1 MAEIRAL
8 EQPVA
13 TLISAGHVL
22 GRKLDSIPFSGYHI
36 VIIAVLALVGFIEGY
51 DLVLTGSLLV
61 LAKEPLHLTGTEIR
75 LLAVGPT
82 FMLCVGGFA
91 ASAIS
96 DHWSR
101 KTIMLIG
108 VIATTF
114 FTLLIPLVQ
123 TAEQLIIVRLLT
135 GLGAGSAV
143 SAAFPIAAELMPAQH
158 RRTYGAV
165 YEVAL
170 AASFTVVPFIA
181 SLLSTNPDA
190 FRYLA
195 LPGGLAVTVVPVIV
209 YFALPESPRWHL
221 RKGQAQVAVDIVNRI
236 IARCG
241 NRVPPLTLQA
251 LGEYHEAA
259 REQLPRYWA
268 LFARGQLRW
277 TTVGILSGVCAG
289 TAYFLISV
297 LLPKALVD
305 QGAAV
310 SLGFGLTSLVYFA
323 SMPGKAFTG
332 FLMEIIGR
340 RWTIFYALAGSL
352 PGLFLMLV
360 AHRTG
365 DYATVVMVAGALITG
380 FTVLSA
386 FTACRVY
393 LSEQF
398 PTALRGRGQ
407 PFGESTGRLFAGVLA
422 PFLMEP
428 HTGSATIFFGTIF
441 VVVAIGAFIPV
452 LFGKETVGQLETV
465 SEAVPAAA

>member
-1 MAEIRAL
+1 MAEIRPIART
-8 EQPVA
+8 VTA
-13 TLISAGHVL
+13 AGHVL
-22 GRKLDSIPFSGYHI
+22 GRKLDSIPFGGYHI
-36 VIIAVLALVGFIEGY
+36 SIIAVLALVGFIEGY

-61 LAKEPLHLTGTEIR
+61 LAKAPLQLTGSDIR

-82 FMLCVGGFA
+82 FMLCLGGFA

-101 KTIMLIG
+101 KTVMLIG

-114 FTLLIPLVQ
+114 LTLLVPLVQ

-135 GLGAGSAV
+135 GLGAGGAV

-165 YEVAL
+165 YEMAL
-170 AASFTVVPFIA
+170 AASFTVVPFLA
-181 SLLSTNPDA
+181 FLLSGNSSA
-190 FRYLA
+190 FRFLA
-195 LPGGLAVTVVPVIV
+195 LPGGLAITVVPVLV
-209 YFALPESPRWHL
+209 YLVIPESPRWHL
-221 RKGQAQVAVDIVNRI
+221 RRGHPQAAADIVNLI
-236 IARCG
+236 IRRSG
-241 NRVPPLTLQA
+241 NRVPPLMVEA
-251 LGEYHEAA
+251 LGDSTQTT
-259 REQLPRYWA
+259 REQLPAYWA
-268 LFARGQLRW
+268 LFARGQMRW

-310 SLGFGLTSLVYFA
+310 SLSFGLTSLVYFA
-323 SMPGKAFTG
+323 SLPGKAFTG

-352 PGLFLMLV
+352 PGLFLMLM
-360 AHRTG
+360 AHRAG
-365 DYATVVMVAGALITG
+365 DYATVVMVTGALITG

-386 FTACRVY
+386 FTATRVY

-398 PTALRGRGQ
+398 PTALRGRGHI
-407 PFGESTGRLFAGVLA
+407 FGESFGRLFAGVLA

-428 HTGSATIFFGTIF
+428 HTGSPTIFFGTILA
-441 VVVAIGAFIPV
+441 VVAIGAFIPV

-465 SEAVPAAA
+465 TESVPALA

>member
-1 MAEIRAL
+1 MAEIR
-8 EQPVA
+8 P
-13 TLISAGHVL
+13 IDRSAAPASFVL
-22 GRKLDSIPFSGYHI
+22 GRTLDSIPFSGYH
-36 VIIAVLALVGFIEGY
+36 VLIIAILALVGFIEGY

-61 LAKEPLHLTGTEIR
+61 LAKGPLNLTGPDIR
-75 LLAVGPT
+75 WLAVGPT
-82 FMLCVGGFA
+82 FMLCIGGFA
-91 ASAIS
+91 SSAIS

-101 KTIMLIG
+101 KAVMLVG

-114 FTLLIPLVQ
+114 CTLLIPLVQ
-123 TAEQLIIVRLLT
+123 SAEQLIIVRLLT
-135 GLGAGSAV
+135 GFGAGFAV

-165 YEVAL
+165 YEMAL
-170 AASFTVVPFIA
+170 AISFTVVPFIA
-181 SLLSTNPDA
+181 FLLTDNAEA
-190 FRYLA
+190 FRFLA
-195 LPGGLAVTVVPVIV
+195 LPGGLAITVVPVLV
-209 YFALPESPRWHL
+209 YFLIPESPRWHL
-221 RKGQAQVAVDIVNRI
+221 RRGHTRAAADLVNQMIR
-236 IARCG
+236 RSG
-241 NRVPPLTLQA
+241 NRVPQLTVEA
-251 LGEYHEAA
+251 LGGSE
-259 REQLPRYWA
+259 RTDPGQLPPLWA

-277 TTVGILSGVCAG
+277 TAVGILSGVCAG

-310 SLGFGLTSLVYFA
+310 SLSFGLTSLVYFA
-323 SMPGKAFTG
+323 SIPGKAFTG

-352 PGLFLMLV
+352 PGLFLMLT
-360 AHRTG
+360 AHRAG
-365 DYATVVMVAGALITG
+365 DLATVVMVTGALITG

-428 HTGSATIFFGTIF
+428 HTGSATIFFGTILA
-441 VVVAIGAFIPV
+441 VVAIGAFIPV

-465 SEAVPAAA
+465 SEPVPALA

>member
-1 MAEIRAL
+1 MAEIR
-8 EQPVA
+8 P
-13 TLISAGHVL
+13 IDRSAAPASFVL
-22 GRKLDSIPFSGYHI
+22 GRTLDSIPFSGYHVLI
-36 VIIAVLALVGFIEGY
+36 TAILALVGFIEGY

-61 LAKEPLHLTGTEIR
+61 LAKGPLNLTGPDIR
-75 LLAVGPT
+75 WLAVGPT
-82 FMLCVGGFA
+82 FMLCIGGFA
-91 ASAIS
+91 SSAIS

-101 KTIMLIG
+101 KAVMLVG

-114 FTLLIPLVQ
+114 CTLLIPLVQ
-123 TAEQLIIVRLLT
+123 SADQLIIVRLLT
-135 GLGAGSAV
+135 GFGAGFAV

-165 YEVAL
+165 YEMAL
-170 AASFTVVPFIA
+170 AISFTVVPFIA
-181 SLLSTNPDA
+181 FLLTDNAEA
-190 FRYLA
+190 FRFLA
-195 LPGGLAVTVVPVIV
+195 LPGGLAITVVPVLV
-209 YFALPESPRWHL
+209 YFLIPESPRWHL
-221 RKGQAQVAVDIVNRI
+221 RRGHTRAAADLVNQMIR
-236 IARCG
+236 RSG
-241 NRVPPLTLQA
+241 NRVPQLTVEA
-251 LGEYHEAA
+251 LGGSE
-259 REQLPRYWA
+259 RTDPGQLPPLWA

-277 TTVGILSGVCAG
+277 TAVGILSGVCAG

-310 SLGFGLTSLVYFA
+310 SLSFGLTSLVYFA
-323 SMPGKAFTG
+323 SIPGKAFTG

-352 PGLFLMLV
+352 PGLFLMLT
-360 AHRTG
+360 AHRAG
-365 DYATVVMVAGALITG
+365 DLATVVMVTGALITG

-428 HTGSATIFFGTIF
+428 HTGSATIFFGTILA
-441 VVVAIGAFIPV
+441 VVAIGAFIPV

-465 SEAVPAAA
+465 SEPVPALA

>member
-1 MAEIRAL
+1 MVELSPIHQ
-8 EQPVA
+8 EA
-13 TLISAGHVL
+13 TPASFVL
-22 GRKLDSIPFSGYHI
+22 GRKLDSIPFSAYH
-36 VIIAVLALVGFIEGY
+36 VSIIAVLALVGFIEGY
-51 DLVLTGSLLV
+51 DLVMTGSLLV
-61 LAKEPLHLTGTEIR
+61 LAKGPLQLTGSDIR
-75 LLAVGPT
+75 WLAVGPT
-82 FMLCVGGFA
+82 FMLCIGGFA
-91 ASAIS
+91 ASAVS

-101 KTIMLIG
+101 KTIMMIG

-123 TAEQLIIVRLLT
+123 TAEQLIVVRLLT

-158 RRTYGAV
+158 RRTYGAI
-165 YEVAL
+165 YEMAL

-181 SLLSTNPDA
+181 GLLAGNEYA

-195 LPGGLAVTVVPVIV
+195 LPGGLSVTVVPVLI
-209 YFALPESPRWHL
+209 YFVLPESPRWHL
-221 RKGQAQVAVDIVNRI
+221 RKGRPQVAVDIVNRI
-236 IARCG
+236 VARSG
-241 NRVPPLTLQA
+241 NRVPSLRLQE
-251 LGEYHEAA
+251 LGAYHEAA
-259 REQLPRYWA
+259 REQLPPYWA

-277 TTVGILSGVCAG
+277 TTVGVMSGVCAG

-297 LLPKALVD
+297 LLPKALND

-310 SLGFGLTSLVYFA
+310 EASLALTSIVYAA
-323 SMPGKAFTG
+323 SFFGKGFTG
-332 FLMEIIGR
+332 FLMEVIGR

-352 PGLFLMLV
+352 PGLGLMLF
-360 AHRTG
+360 AHRAG
-365 DYATVVMVAGALITG
+365 DLANVMMVAGGLITG

-407 PFGESTGRLFAGVLA
+407 PFGESFGRLFAGVLA

-428 HTGSATIFFGTIF
+428 HTGSAPIFFGTIF
-441 VVVAIGAFIPV
+441 VVVAIGAFIPL
-452 LFGKETVGQLETV
+452 LFGRETVGQLETV
-465 SEAVPAAA
+465 TEGAPALA